1 MPRNP
6 TGSHLS
12 GKRIS
17 KAAASLAITLF
28 AAGCHFTTPDGRALN
43 LRQYDS
49 IHVEDVQLV
58 PGVSEKRIAP
68 LLKGYTQVAALES
81 KEWKLAGDFDLD
93 AFTGTV
99 EEYATTSGTINGKPV
114 EPLMTREQFIKEH
127 TRANAKWRA
136 RLAGPQ
142 GTTPVS
148 LRILVT
154 ELRFPHALEGVALGT
169 NPRMRCKVDVYSDG
183 KLLGSGNMEAIAG
196 VPGVPLLPASMV
208 GRAAKAMIFDEYSR
222 KTVMKLVSELGDEI
236 INALSRSR

>member
-1 MPRNP
+1 M
-6 TGSHLS
+6 
-12 GKRIS
+12 
-17 KAAASLAITLF
+17 TLI

-49 IHVEDVQLV
+49 IHVEDVQLA
-58 PGVSEKRIAP
+58 PEISEKRIAP

-81 KEWKLAGDFDLD
+81 KDWKLASEFDLD
-93 AFTGTV
+93 AFTRAV

-114 EPLMTREQFIKEH
+114 EPLMTREQFLKEH
-127 TRANAKWRA
+127 AEANEKWKA
-136 RLAGPQ
+136 RLAESR
-142 GTTPVS
+142 GTTPVN
-148 LRILVT
+148 LKILVT
-154 ELRFPHALEGVALGT
+154 ELRFPHTLEGVALGT
-169 NPRMRCKVDVYSDG
+169 NPRMRCKVDVYSNG

-236 INALSRSR
+236 ISALSRSR